1 VTAGVSSAD
10 ELITIAD
17 VAYREGEIGILQL
30 VDAYRTAARARERA
44 IEATLNLTLSEI
56 ALERAVGASLWP

>member
-1 VTAGVSSAD
+1 MSSAD

-44 IEATLNLTLSEI
+44 IEAALNLALSRSRWS
-56 ALERAVGASLWP
+56 AP